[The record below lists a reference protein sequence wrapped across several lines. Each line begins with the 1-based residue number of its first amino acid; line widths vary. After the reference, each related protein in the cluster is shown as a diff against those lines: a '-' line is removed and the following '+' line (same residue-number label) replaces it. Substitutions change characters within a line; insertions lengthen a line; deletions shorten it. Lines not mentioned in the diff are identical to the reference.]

1 MIQDSKV
8 VTRLDMDVS
17 IPDVQKGVSIA
28 KDENARRWIF
38 SLTNGGEPFEVPPN
52 WVAILTGT
60 KPDGNHIYNGT
71 VIDGGKIIYD
81 FSSEDEQLNTAV
93 GSFPVQLE
101 IYSNVG
107 ELVFSPKLWVTV
119 FPNVSAIQAAQ
130 STSEFKAVSRFVA
143 DINDV
148 NARMEQAEDTLDD
161 VGERMTTAETDIQRM
176 NTALNGK
183 ATKSNTLKGY
193 GITNAYTK
201 DEVDEMDAK
210 KAASLA
216 VSVNPDTYFVS
227 FVLKSDKGETLSV
240 ANIDLPLESLIVGAS
255 YADGILSLKIK
266 TADGSLENST
276 VNVNIS
282 DIVRGLVSEEAF
294 QQAIGDIG
302 GALDELHAYAEEL
315 KGGGA

>member
-1 MIQDSKV
+1 MIQDGKV
-8 VTRLDMDVS
+8 VTRIDLDVS
-17 IPDVQKGVSIA
+17 IPDVQKSVSIMQGDD
-28 KDENARRWIF
+28 KRRWVF
-38 SLTNGGEPFEVPPN
+38 SLSNGGEPFVVPPR
-52 WVAILTGT
+52 WTAILTGT
-60 KPDGNHIYNGT
+60 KPDGTLIYNGT
-71 VIDGGKIIYD
+71 IVEDGRIIYD
-81 FSSEDEQLNTAV
+81 FSSGGQPSTAV
-93 GSFPVQLE
+93 GSYPVQLE
-101 IYSNVG
+101 IYGYEG
-107 ELVFSPKLWVTV
+107 ELVFSPKLWVAL
-119 FPNVSAIQAAQ
+119 FPNVSAAQVAQ
-130 STSEFKAVSRFVA
+130 SSSEFTAVSQFVA
-143 DINDV
+143 NINDV
-148 NARMEQAEDTLDD
+148 NARMEQAEGTLDD
-161 VGERMTTAETDIQRM
+161 VGERMTAAETDIKRM

-183 ATKSNTLKGY
+183 ATKSTTLKGY

-216 VSVNPDTYFVS
+216 VSMNPDTYFVS

-294 QQAIGDIG
+294 QQTIGDIG